1 MAVESVPV
9 QPQAVSPTGM
19 HIEKDALKSA
29 SAAVEEKKEDEVEA
43 LQEQVEAVNLGNVD
57 DLHAACV
64 EGKLQDVRA
73 LLSKGTDRLE
83 TLGECHG
90 CLLSAHGVWQGCF
103 AWVEKL
109 MYAL

>member
-9 QPQAVSPTGM
+9 QPQAVSPTEA

-29 SAAVEEKKEDEVEA
+29 SAAVEEKEDEVEA

-83 TLGECHG
+83 TLGKCYDGLRSARRVRHG
-90 CLLSAHGVWQGCF
+90 YF
-103 AWVEKL
+103 AWIEKL

>member
-9 QPQAVSPTGM
+9 QPQAVCPTEA

-29 SAAVEEKKEDEVEA
+29 SAAVEEKEDEVEA

-83 TLGECHG
+83 TLGKCYDGLRSARRVRHG
-90 CLLSAHGVWQGCF
+90 YF

>member
-9 QPQAVSPTGM
+9 QPQATSPTEVQ
-19 HIEKDALKSA
+19 IEKDAVRSA
-29 SAAVEEKKEDEVEA
+29 SDAVVEKKDEVEA

-83 TLGECHG
+83 TLGECYDG
-90 CLLSAHGVWQGCF
+90 LLSAHVDGVDVLFG
-103 AWVEKL
+103 
-109 MYAL
+109 